1 MTSEIEQLSC
11 QELVELVTDYLEGAL
26 PEADRDRLEE
36 HIAGC
41 DGCRDYIA
49 QMRTTVTLT
58 SGARPVGLTPEAEE
72 ALLAAFRDWKA
83 T

>member
-1 MTSEIEQLSC
+1 MTGEIEQLSC

-26 PEADRDRLEE
+26 PDGDRKLLEE
-36 HIAGC
+36 HISGC
-41 DGCRDYIA
+41 DGCRDYID
-49 QMRTTVTLT
+49 QMRATVALA
-58 SGARPVGLTPEAEE
+58 SDARRDGLTPAAEE